1 MYLKRIVSENV
12 GPIEKVDV
20 SPSFDDS
27 GLPKPLIF
35 VGENGSGKSTIL
47 SNIIDSFFDFAN
59 EEYSNVMVSEGMSK
73 KYYKAILPLEIH
85 SGFNYMYSYLQFEN
99 PSANYL
105 FKSGEIDKNTFV
117 EKNPELKE
125 VPFSWNAKG
134 NEKKVQISKE
144 NVKESFE
151 KNIVCYFGPDRYE
164 KPVWMANE
172 YYEGIDSHPQL
183 LIKGRWSGELQNPI
197 TVKNVTHDNLTW
209 LLDVIVDSRAD
220 VSGPAE
226 NLNLAHL
233 SANTIVSLRKVREN
247 IELVLKEILGCDA
260 YFSLNF
266 RNRGMSRFCIRE
278 NGSERILVPTLDS
291 LSTGQLALLNMF
303 LTVIRYADALD
314 INNGRSLTNIA
325 GIVVVDEIE
334 LHLHSNL
341 QRDVLPKLIK
351 LFPKVQFI
359 ITSHS
364 PLFLLGMKKE
374 FGDEGFDIVEMPDGN
389 KIDAERFSEFQKAYE
404 YYCET
409 QKHQNEISSL
419 FNQIKKD
426 GSEVP
431 LVITEGHTDWKH
443 MKAAYENLKDKSEF
457 KELFDGLDF
466 EFLEYE
472 AGNSKREAK
481 YKIEMGT
488 SILSM
493 CKDFSKINLNRK
505 YVFIADRDRP
515 DINRE
520 FSDANDGVKSWG
532 NNIYS
537 FILPI
542 PSTRSNTPN
551 ICIEHLYSDEEIK
564 TEVDCAGVRRRLFM
578 GNEFNKNGVS
588 TLLGLFCEQRNA
600 CGRDKIDII
609 EGREKE
615 RVIKLDES
623 DDENYAL
630 SKTDFANNVLNK
642 TPPFDNFDFSNFIPI
657 FEIIKE
663 ICNKEM
669 V

>member
-1 MYLKRIVSENV
+1 VAKPPTHVDEEPENHM
-12 GPIEKVDV
+12 I
-20 SPSFDDS
+20 SF
-27 GLPKPLIF
+27 L
-35 VGENGSGKSTIL
+35 
-47 SNIIDSFFDFAN
+47 
-59 EEYSNVMVSEGMSK
+59 EYDIPNT
-73 KYYKAILPLEIH
+73 YYV
-85 SGFNYMYSYLQFEN
+85 
-99 PSANYL
+99 
-105 FKSGEIDKNTFV
+105 FKSGFLKSEDFKKAMNSNGISVSWKEDGNVKNV
-117 EKNPELKE
+117 K
-125 VPFSWNAKG
+125 
-134 NEKKVQISKE
+134 ISKQDAE
-144 NVKESFE
+144 NAFE
-151 KNIVCYFGPDRYE
+151 KNVICYFGPDRYE
-164 KPVWMANE
+164 KPSWMASSYFSNE
-172 YYEGIDSHPQL
+172 DTYHLSLQE
-183 LIKGRWSGELQNPI
+183 KWNGELKNPI
-197 TVKNVTHDNLTW
+197 TVKNVVSSSIQW
-209 LLDVIVDSRAD
+209 LLDIIADSRAD
-220 VSGPAE
+220 
-226 NLNLAHL
+226 
-233 SANTIVSLRKVREN
+233 
-247 IELVLKEILGCDA
+247 IELTEGGLKIVHQQVNDLLLLTQARKNVESILSEILGKKIF
-260 YFSLNF
+260 FSLNV
-266 RNRGMSRFCIRE
+266 RNQGLSRFRIMNNEQE
-278 NGSERILVPTLDS
+278 NEVISPTLDS
-291 LSTGQLALLNMF
+291 LSTGQLALFNMF
-303 LTVIRYADALD
+303 STIARYGDSVNV
-314 INNGRSLTNIA
+314 NNSIHLENIS
-325 GIVVVDEIE
+325 GIVVIDEIE

-341 QRDVLPKLIK
+341 QKDVLPRLIK